1 MICRSL
7 LILMAVVGFGCI
19 LASKR
24 TGDED
29 LLDILS
35 EKPSTTTNTVEKKA
49 TIKATSKPSAAT
61 TAHTSPIAS
70 TTTNTNKLT
79 TAPMNTTAPITTA
92 PTTSKATT
100 TSKAPTTRNTTA
112 VPPLDTSIFQ
122 PLEATLNSFKFP
134 F

>member
-1 MICRSL
+1 MISRSL

-29 LLDILS
+29 LLDILN
-35 EKPSTTTNTVEKKA
+35 EKPNTTTINNSTVEKHA
-49 TIKATSKPSAAT
+49 STKATSKPSAT
-61 TAHTSPIAS
+61 TTGRTSPIAS
-70 TTTNTNKLT
+70 TTTNTKTFT

-92 PTTSKATT
+92 PTTSKA
-100 TSKAPTTRNTTA
+100 PTTRNTTA
-112 VPPLDTSIFQ
+112 APPLDTSIFQ